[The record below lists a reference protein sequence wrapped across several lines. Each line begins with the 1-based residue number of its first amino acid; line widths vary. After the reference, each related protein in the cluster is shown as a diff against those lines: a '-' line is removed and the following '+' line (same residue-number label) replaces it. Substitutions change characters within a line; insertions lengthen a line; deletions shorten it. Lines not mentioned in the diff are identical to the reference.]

1 MTEHAE
7 IKEDRKRSRKLYM
20 PRNDNRLNQTSKY
33 LLMSWR
39 ANCDVQIL
47 VYNCDPKNPD
57 SSEIS
62 RVTDYVASYSCKG
75 NYSLMEERQHNKEL
89 IMAAEDFTGDKADVV
104 RACKQIMNK
113 CASKRLISKQEAM
126 VLLADL
132 PLTICTEGFEAV
144 SLTHSQQVTLEGEL
158 RDDKKFITQYA
169 NRDTSFENMSL
180 HEYFHH
186 VKNKT
191 KNERHIIPNFVGISG
206 TPQFPVTADYARHTI
221 IVYRPWRQYPK
232 DLEWIKEFN
241 QFINSE
247 ECPVSAKMG
256 YERKMHRYYDKMQHY
271 EPKSHTVDHS
281 GNELSEESR
290 ELLELVGLRGD
301 ECTDHDDA
309 LFKSMNFGKSF
320 EWDKDA
326 KVRTSNLSSFS
337 AFGHIVFQVTDP
349 EANLQNHH

>member
-7 IKEDRKRSRKLYM
+7 IKEDRKRSRKLHM
-20 PRNDNRLNQTSKY
+20 PRNDNRLNQTSKH
-33 LLMSWR
+33 LLVSWR

-47 VYNCDPKNPD
+47 VHNCDPKNPD

-75 NYSLMEERQHNKEL
+75 NCSLMEERQHNKEL
-89 IMAAEDFTGDKADVV
+89 TMAAEDFTGNKADVV

-144 SLTHSQQVTLEGEL
+144 SLTHSQQVALEGKL
-158 RDDKKFITQYA
+158 RDDKKFTMQHA
-169 NRDTSFENMSL
+169 TRDRSFENMSL
-180 HEYFHH
+180 HECFHH
-186 VKNKT
+186 VKNPT
-191 KNERHIIPNFVGISG
+191 KNERHTMPNFVGTSG
-206 TPQFPVTADYARHTI
+206 TPQFPVTTDYARHTI
-221 IVYRPWRQYPK
+221 IVYRPWRQHPK

-256 YERKMHRYYDKMQHY
+256 YERKMHR
-271 EPKSHTVDHS
+271 
-281 GNELSEESR
+281 
-290 ELLELVGLRGD
+290 
-301 ECTDHDDA
+301 
-309 LFKSMNFGKSF
+309 
-320 EWDKDA
+320 
-326 KVRTSNLSSFS
+326 
-337 AFGHIVFQVTDP
+337 
-349 EANLQNHH
+349 